1 MAEFDAL
8 LQSLARPP
16 AFQQGL
22 FDAARGIGA
31 TPVMLGAQ
39 RQAEDERQRLANI
52 YSVALNPTASSSD
65 VTEAAIKAAEIDPAL
80 AIQLSGIAQNRLT
93 AEQNRRTAMQE
104 QQRKRAERTQART
117 TESIEEGQKLIQLER
132 AKAIATNRGEDGT
145 DDSKENFR
153 SLLASE
159 LITPEQ
165 YIALALKPKSKNTTI
180 KVEDVVDEDGKVQK
194 IAVAIDDSGKKVGQT
209 TLGGVPADES
219 KSKPFMDTTA
229 GSALYQAAV
238 SEKNKVEGDI
248 SRFDGIIAE
257 SERLAGE
264 NRDFTGTPFIGGV
277 LGDVTDFVVSD
288 IAGLGDEITAF
299 RTSLNEIQMQK
310 ALALLPKGPASDR
323 DVQLAL
329 RASPDLKDYNEEQR
343 VAALRGMKKIMEARR
358 DYLEGKV
365 TWMQVTN
372 DANAIGYELHAEIK
386 GYDKNIQS
394 LQETYSDA
402 VKEIDGL
409 VQRAREAK
417 ATGNDQEAE
426 RLFALARQVDA
437 NVKVIDAFGNPVEG
451 LGYIKSLEDRGKA
464 SVLLDK
470 SLSRRGIAF
479 EDVRGI

>member
-1 MAEFDAL
+1 MAL
-8 LQSLARPP
+8 TLSS
-16 AFQQGL
+16 
-22 FDAARGIGA
+22 AA
-31 TPVMLGAQ
+31 
-39 RQAEDERQRLANI
+39 RLANPNFGNI
-52 YSVALNPTASSSD
+52 EQLGQDIGSLSARRRQRGMLTDLLGPALDPTASSSD
-65 VTEAAIKAAEIDPAL
+65 ISQAAMQAAAIDPQL
-80 AIQLSGIAQNRLT
+80 AIQLSGVATNRLA
-93 AEQNRRTAMQE
+93 AEQNRRTMEQE
-104 QQRKRAERTQART
+104 RARQRAERTQART

-132 AKAIATNRGEDGT
+132 AKALATNRGEDGT

-165 YIALALKPKSKNTTI
+165 YIELALKPKSKNTTI
-180 KVEDVVDEDGKVQK
+180 KVEDVVGEDGKVQK
-194 IAVAIDDSGKKVGQT
+194 IAVAIDDSGNKVGET
-209 TLGGVPADES
+209 VLGGVPADES
-219 KSKPFMDTTA
+219 KSKPFMDTTS

-238 SEKNKVEGDI
+238 AEKNKVEGDI
-248 SRFDGIIAE
+248 SRFDGIIAQ
-257 SERLAGE
+257 SEKLAQ
-264 NRDFTGTPFIGGV
+264 DTGTPVIGGLIGSV
-277 LGDVTDFVVSD
+277 RDFAVSD
-288 IAGLGDEITAF
+288 VAGLGDEITAF

-343 VAALRGMKKIMEARR
+343 LAALRGMKKIMEARR

-386 GYDKNIQS
+386 GYDKNIES

-402 VKEIDGL
+402 IKEIDGL
-409 VQRAREAK
+409 VQRAKEAK
-417 ATGNDQEAE
+417 ANGDDKESE
-426 RLFALARQVDA
+426 RLFALARQADA
-437 NVKVIDAFGNPVEG
+437 DVEVIDAFGNPVKG

-464 SVLLDK
+464 SVLLDT
-470 SLSRRGIAF
+470 SLKRRGIAF

>member
-1 MAEFDAL
+1 MAKFNAL

-93 AEQNRRTAMQE
+93 AEQNRRTARQE

-165 YIALALKPKSKNTTI
+165 YIGLALKPKSKNTTI
-180 KVEDVVDEDGKVQK
+180 KVEEVVGEDGKAQK
-194 IAVAIDDSGKKVGQT
+194 IAVAIDDSGRKVGET
-209 TLGGVPADES
+209 VLGGVPADES
-219 KSKPFMDTTA
+219 KSKPFMDTSA
-229 GSALYQAAV
+229 GSALYNAAV
-238 SEKNKVEGDI
+238 VEKNKVEGDI
-248 SRFDGIIAE
+248 SRFDGIIAQ
-257 SERLAGE
+257 SEKLAQ
-264 NRDFTGTPFIGGV
+264 DTGTPVIGGV
-277 LGDVTDFVVSD
+277 IGSFRDFAVSD
-288 IAGLGDEITAF
+288 VAGLGDEITAF

-343 VAALRGMKKIMEARR
+343 LAALRGMKKIMEARR

-394 LQETYSDA
+394 LQETYSGA
-402 VKEIDGL
+402 VGQIDDLIQKG
-409 VQRAREAK
+409 REAK
-417 ATGNDQEAE
+417 ASGNDQEAE
-426 RLFALARQVDA
+426 RLFALARDVDA
-437 NVKVIDAFGNPVEG
+437 NVQVIDAFGNTVKG
-451 LGYIKSLEDRGKA
+451 LGYVKSLEDRGKA
-464 SVLLDK
+464 SALLGK
-470 SLSRRGIAF
+470 SLSRRNIAI

>member
-1 MAEFDAL
+1 MAL
-8 LQSLARPP
+8 TLSS
-16 AFQQGL
+16 
-22 FDAARGIGA
+22 AA
-31 TPVMLGAQ
+31 
-39 RQAEDERQRLANI
+39 RLANPSFGNI
-52 YSVALNPTASSSD
+52 EQLGQDIGSLSARRRQRGMLTDLLGPALDPTASSSD
-65 VTEAAIKAAEIDPAL
+65 ISQAAMQAAAIDPQL
-80 AIQLSGIAQNRLT
+80 AIQLSGVATNRLA
-93 AEQNRRTAMQE
+93 AEQNRRTVEQE
-104 QQRKRAERTQART
+104 RARQRAERTQART

-132 AKAIATNRGEDGT
+132 AKALATNRGEDGT

-165 YIALALKPKSKNTTI
+165 YIGLALKPKSKNTTI
-180 KVEDVVDEDGKVQK
+180 KVEDVVGEDGKVKK
-194 IAVAIDDSGKKVGQT
+194 IAVAIDDSGNKVGET
-209 TLGGVPADES
+209 VLGGVPADES

-238 SEKNKVEGDI
+238 AEKNKVEGDI

-264 NRDFTGTPFIGGV
+264 SGDFTGTPFIGGV
-277 LGDVTDFVVSD
+277 LGDLTDFAVSD
-288 IAGLGDEITAF
+288 VAGLGNEITAF

-386 GYDKNIQS
+386 GYDKNIEN

-402 VKEIDGL
+402 IKEMDGL

-417 ATGNDQEAE
+417 ANGNDKESE
-426 RLFALARQVDA
+426 RLFALARQVDES
-437 NVKVIDAFGNPVEG
+437 VKIIDAFGNPVEG

-470 SLSRRGIAF
+470 SLSRRGVAF

>member
-1 MAEFDAL
+1 MAL
-8 LQSLARPP
+8 RLTS
-16 AFQQGL
+16 
-22 FDAARGIGA
+22 AARLASPNFGDIEQLGQDIGSLSA
-31 TPVMLGAQ
+31 
-39 RQAEDERQRLANI
+39 RRRQRGMLTDLLGP
-52 YSVALNPTASSSD
+52 ALDPTASSSD
-65 VTEAAIKAAEIDPAL
+65 ISQAAMQAAAIDPQL
-80 AIQLSGIAQNRLT
+80 AIQLSGVATNRLA
-93 AEQNRRTAMQE
+93 AEQNRRTMEQE
-104 QQRKRAERTQART
+104 RARQRAERTQART

-132 AKAIATNRGEDGT
+132 AKALATNRGEDGT

-165 YIALALKPKSKNTTI
+165 YIELALQPKGKNTTI
-180 KVEDVVDEDGKVQK
+180 KVQDVDVGGQRQTV
-194 IAVAIDDSGKKVGQT
+194 AVAIDESGAEVGRT
-209 TLGGVPADES
+209 VIGDAPVDES
-219 KSKPFMDTTA
+219 KSKPFMDTA
-229 GSALYQAAV
+229 SGSALYNAAV
-238 SEKNKVEGDI
+238 VEKNEVEGDI
-248 SRFDGIIAE
+248 SRFDGIIAQ
-257 SERLAGE
+257 SEKLAQ
-264 NRDFTGTPFIGGV
+264 DTGTPVIGGL
-277 LGDVTDFVVSD
+277 LGSVRDFAVSD
-288 IAGLGDEITAF
+288 VAGLGDEITAF

-343 VAALRGMKKIMEARR
+343 LAALRGMKKIMEARR

-402 VKEIDGL
+402 VKEIDDL
-409 VQRAREAK
+409 VQRAIEAK
-417 ATGNDQEAE
+417 SNGNDKESQ
-426 RLFALARQVDA
+426 RLFALARDVDA
-437 NVKVIDAFGNPVEG
+437 NVEVTDAFGNPVKG
-451 LGYIKSLEDRGKA
+451 LGYVKSIEDRGKA
-464 SVLLDK
+464 SALLDK

>member
-1 MAEFDAL
+1 MAL
-8 LQSLARPP
+8 TLSS
-16 AFQQGL
+16 
-22 FDAARGIGA
+22 AA
-31 TPVMLGAQ
+31 
-39 RQAEDERQRLANI
+39 RLANPNFGNI
-52 YSVALNPTASSSD
+52 EQLGQDIGSLSARRRQRGMLTDLLGAALDPTASSSD
-65 VTEAAIKAAEIDPAL
+65 ISQAAMQAAAIDPQL
-80 AIQLSGIAQNRLT
+80 AIQLSGVATNRRAAEQNRLT
-93 AEQNRRTAMQE
+93 MEQERARQ
-104 QQRKRAERTQART
+104 RAERTQART

-132 AKAIATNRGEDGT
+132 AKALATNRGEDGT

-165 YIALALKPKSKNTTI
+165 YIGLALQPKGKNTTI
-180 KVEDVVDEDGKVQK
+180 KVQDVDVDGERQTV
-194 IAVAIDDSGKKVGQT
+194 AVAIDESGAEVGRT
-209 TLGGVPADES
+209 VIGDAPVDES
-219 KSKPFMDTTA
+219 KSKPFMDTTS

-238 SEKNKVEGDI
+238 AEKSKVEGDI

-264 NRDFTGTPFIGGV
+264 SGDFTGTPLIGGV
-277 LGDVTDFVVSD
+277 LGDLTDFVVSD
-288 IAGLGDEITAF
+288 IAGLGNEITAF

-386 GYDKNIQS
+386 GYDKNIES

-402 VKEIDGL
+402 IKEIDGL
-409 VQRAREAK
+409 VQAAIQARK
-417 ATGNDQEAE
+417 NGNQQEYE
-426 RLFALARQVDA
+426 RLLGLARAADA
-437 NVKVIDAFGNPVEG
+437 DVQVIDAFGNPVKG
-451 LGYIKSLEDRGKA
+451 LGYVKSIEDRGKA
-464 SVLLDK
+464 SALLDK
-470 SLSRRGIAF
+470 SLSRRGIAL
-479 EDVRGI
+479 EDVQGI